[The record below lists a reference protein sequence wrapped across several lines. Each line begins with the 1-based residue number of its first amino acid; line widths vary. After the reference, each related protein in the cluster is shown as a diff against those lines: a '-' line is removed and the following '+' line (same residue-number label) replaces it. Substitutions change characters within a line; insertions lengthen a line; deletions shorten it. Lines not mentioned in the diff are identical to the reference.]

1 MVDVETR
8 NGWFTSNN
16 RRGGDHRV
24 ASRMEKFLVLE
35 GIVNGG
41 GDLTTKVLPSVGSNH
56 WPVNLI

>member
-1 MVDVETR
+1 MVYVETR

-24 ASRMEKFLVLE
+24 VSRMEKSLVLE

-41 GDLTTKVLPSVGSNH
+41 GYLTTTVLPFAGSNH